1 MILFDESQD
10 MLNLAQGYIRQNGLE
25 ARMKTLLGDVHDIP
39 LADESVNLAVSRGSM
54 FFWNDRVKAFREI
67 YRVLA
72 AGGAAVIGGGFGNL
86 NLLREIEEKMLKR
99 NPQWKE
105 ERQQRIG
112 KTKVQE

>member
-1 MILFDESQD
+1 M
-10 MLNLAQGYIRQNGLE
+10 
-25 ARMKTLLGDVHDIP
+25 
-39 LADESVNLAVSRGSM
+39 
-54 FFWNDRVKAFREI
+54 
-67 YRVLA
+67 LA

-112 KTKVQE
+112 KTKVQEYQAELERQIFLRLRFCRMKSACGLS